1 MTPRVSTYGKER
13 MKNGTPDAGDILWLN
28 VGPGA
33 GSEQDGY
40 RPVLVLT
47 DSEFNELTTRF
58 VGLPVTSTIHGWES
72 EIPLSGLAR
81 PCVAMADQVT
91 TLSLAGRVW
100 RHKGESATGE
110 ELEAA
115 KFAVAGILD
124 L

>member
-1 MTPRVSTYGKER
+1 

-47 DSEFNELTTRF
+47 DAEFNGLTTRF
-58 VGLPVTSTIHGWES
+58 VGLPITSTIHGWES
-72 EIPLSGLAR
+72 EIPISGLTR

-100 RHKGESATGE
+100 RHKGEAASAE